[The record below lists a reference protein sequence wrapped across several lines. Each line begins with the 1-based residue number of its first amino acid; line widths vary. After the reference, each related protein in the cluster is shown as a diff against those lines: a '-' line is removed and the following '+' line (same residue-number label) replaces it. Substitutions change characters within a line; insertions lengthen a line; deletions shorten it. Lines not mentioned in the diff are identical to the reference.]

1 MKKVFWFDR
10 ITHKLNCKEVS
21 DDYVLQANEL
31 LEQNDLV
38 HNPSPTERL
47 SMQQSQLALQQ
58 AQFQVNQQKL
68 NSQLALQLAQVTAK
82 EVQNV

>member
-1 MKKVFWFDR
+1 MKKVFWFER
-10 ITHKLNCKEVS
+10 GTHKWNCKEVS

-38 HNPSPTERL
+38 YNPSPTEQL

-58 AQFQVNQQKL
+58 AQFQVSQQKL
-68 NSQLALQLAQVTAK
+68 NSQLALQLAQLTAK
-82 EVQNV
+82 EGQNV

>member
-31 LEQNDLV
+31 PEQSDLV

-58 AQFQVNQQKL
+58 AQFQSSQQKL
-68 NSQLALQLAQVTAK
+68 NSQLALQLATLTAK
-82 EVQNV
+82 GA